1 MDRPPAATHAVA
13 QLDQY
18 AKPSVTVAKQW
29 LETVILP
36 RRVLDEKTR
45 TYRLVEMGEDPTGS
59 ELFPVWGTSLSSLYV
74 FGIGIGLYFR
84 MLLQQAALMFVLA
97 AVSMPTILYFLSDAY
112 SGPLFNRT
120 LDDNTKLDVRIWG
133 TAACTRQAVI
143 QINGKDVKTNDC
155 PLVVGQFQIDLIVLG
170 ILSVYTIAV
179 GLMQERTKAFIDEQE
194 QTAADYSVIVKDP
207 NRDAWDADE
216 WEAFFRQFGAVK
228 FVTVALD
235 NHALLSALAH
245 KRYMEEML
253 RMESPDTTLTD
264 AALLTAVDGPLPPS
278 TRASC
283 FRRLLQK
290 FSMFRDL
297 DYWTR
302 ELYYQ
307 RKKIEKLLRKE
318 SYPVWSVV
326 VMFETEAAQRKCI
339 QDTRAGVLATVFDS
353 AAPAVVPRQF
363 RFRGSN
369 ILRVEQACEPSSV
382 LWKNIGVRWRRRFL
396 QQFMNVGIVVA
407 MMLGVYYFTMMLKEV
422 YVEGDNVSES
432 KRRKN
437 LYILAY
443 ALAVTDLLGCKILH
457 YVDLLE
463 QHQTKEREQLST
475 LNKMLLFRG
484 FNGAVVIYLLTDF
497 TDMLSEQNLLQIQ
510 AILIANLVT
519 TPLLQLLSL
528 YDRTM
533 QWIYGPQAKTQKKL
547 NRYYSGTHWQL
558 AERYTQISKIV
569 GTALFF
575 KSLIPTGLVITS
587 LSLFLNYWVDK
598 YCLLRK
604 WKVPPKYDGMLAR
617 ASRYHLLF
625 MALTSLIMM
634 GHWYDGWPFDAQT
647 QREVT
652 QHRNKMSFSALR
664 DLVTYTVGLI
674 FPFPRNYH
682 SKEQTEL
689 MRALVISIVCVTFL
703 TIAFLVVKTLYRTWQ
718 RYMVGANTSRG
729 RSSRTQLSEI
739 PCSAVK
745 HLDGYVPSYESW
757 YSDFPYLCVPLHEIE
772 HRYINWSGDH
782 SAYCL
787 VNDVTDDPVLAQ
799 QVTGRAL
806 EKLFGACK
814 QFDKPMSSAASS
826 ESRGSKPLTELE
838 TMCGNS
844 EGDLLAA
851 KMSVQR
857 DVV

>member
-18 AKPSVTVAKQW
+18 AKPSVAVAKQW

-36 RRVLDEKTR
+36 RRVYDEKAK
-45 TYRLVEMGEDPTGS
+45 TYRLVEMGEDPAGS

-97 AVSMPTILYFLSDAY
+97 AVSMPSILYFLSDEY
-112 SGPLFNRT
+112 SGPLFERT
-120 LDDNTKLDVRIWG
+120 LDDATKLDVRVWG
-133 TAACTRQAVI
+133 TAACTRQVVI
-143 QINGKDVKTNDC
+143 NDTNGESVKVNNC
-155 PLVVGQFQIDLIVLG
+155 PLIVGQFQIDLIVLG
-170 ILSVYTIAV
+170 ILSVYTIVV
-179 GLMQERTKAFIDEQE
+179 GLMQERTKAFIDGQE

-253 RMESPDTTLTD
+253 RMESSDTALTD
-264 AALLTAVDGPLPPS
+264 AALLTAVDGPLPAT

-283 FRRLLQK
+283 VRRLLQK
-290 FSMFRDL
+290 LTLFRDL

-339 QDTRAGVLATVFDS
+339 KETRAGILATVFDS
-353 AAPAVVPRQF
+353 AAPASVPRQF

-369 ILRVEQACEPSSV
+369 ILRVEQVCEPSSV
-382 LWKNIGVRWRRRFL
+382 LWKNIGVRWRKRFS
-396 QQFMNVGIVVA
+396 QQFVNVGIVVA
-407 MMLGVYYFTMMLKEV
+407 MMVGVYYFTMMLKAE
-422 YVEGDNVSES
+422 YVEGDEVSES

-443 ALAVTDLLGCKILH
+443 ALAVTDLLGCKVLH

-475 LNKMLLFRG
+475 LNKMLLFRA

-519 TPLLQLLSL
+519 TPVLQLLSL
-528 YDRTM
+528 YDRGT
-533 QWIYGPQAKTQKKL
+533 QWLYGPQAKTQKKL
-547 NRYYSGTHWQL
+547 NRYYSGTYWQL

-575 KSLIPTGLVITS
+575 KSLLPTGLVITS
-587 LSLFLNYWVDK
+587 LSLLLNYWVDK

-604 WKVPPKYDGMLAR
+604 WKVPPKYDGLLAR

-625 MALTSLIMM
+625 MALTSLVMM

-647 QREVT
+647 QREVA
-652 QHRNKMSFSALR
+652 QHRSNSSLR
-664 DLVTYTVGLI
+664 DVLTYTVGLV

-682 SKEQTEL
+682 SEEQTEL
-689 MRALVISIVCVTFL
+689 MRALLISIAVVTCL
-703 TIAFLVVKTLYRTWQ
+703 TIAFVVLKTLYRTWH
-718 RYMVGANTSRG
+718 RYVVGTIRG
-729 RSSRTQLSEI
+729 RTARTRLSEV

-745 HLDGYVPSYESW
+745 HLDGYVPCYESW

-787 VNDVTDDPVLAQ
+787 VNDVTDDPALAQ

-806 EKLFGACK
+806 KNLFGACK
-814 QFDKPMSSAASS
+814 QFDMPANGGVSTTSHAIKAP
-826 ESRGSKPLTELE
+826 RTELE
-838 TMCGNS
+838 AMCGDS
-844 EGDLLAA
+844 ENDLFAA
-851 KMSVQR
+851 KVSVQT
-857 DVV
+857 DLV